1 MIDTVYNC
9 SVSTTGSALERRDPL
24 RLVAGSLEVDEMLL
38 RPWLAASRTL
48 WTIAPANS
56 RRCVGFGDSTM
67 QRSIHL
73 DAKRAADNAVPAV
86 LSSDE
91 PVDMGNFVEILDHS
105 PEAVDL
111 SRSPLPLIE
120 SHDVSRTPVGVIENL
135 RLAGGKLRGL
145 VRFGASTRA
154 RELLQDVLDGVV
166 RSLSVGYQ
174 VLKHERQ
181 PDGTLRATRWMP
193 FETSIVAVPA
203 DTAAGFYR
211 SKPTMEN
218 STITLSGA
226 AADAAR
232 AERDRISAIYDLG
245 TRHNL
250 RDLADRAVHAG
261 TSLPEFRGA
270 VFERV
275 GTKPLSLE
283 QETGMTSKEAQRYS
297 ICRAI
302 LSQLSPDK
310 YDGGLEREVSRAMA
324 REAGRD
330 PRGLWVPM
338 SIARRD
344 LTTGV
349 GTGTAKAGNLVQ
361 TDVLGDQ
368 LIDVLRNKMVLNEL
382 GATFLTGL
390 RGNVAIPRK
399 TTASSVYW
407 VAENTAPT
415 ESTNAPAFD
424 QVTMTPKTLGGYV
437 DLSRRLLLQ
446 SSVDVEAL
454 VRNDL
459 ATTIASAMD
468 SAAIAGSGT
477 NRPTGVLNTSGIGS
491 VTLGTNGGA
500 PTWSMVTNLIRE
512 VAIDNALNG
521 PAAFLTNAQTVA
533 KLMTTPR
540 QSTGV
545 EGNFILGAD
554 ASLLGYRVIASQ
566 AVPSNLTKGSGSNLS
581 AMMFGVWSDLIV
593 GQWSGIDLLVDP
605 YTGSNAGTVRIV
617 AFHDCDFALRHPESV
632 AECNEIVTT

>member
-1 MIDTVYNC
+1 
-9 SVSTTGSALERRDPL
+9 
-24 RLVAGSLEVDEMLL
+24 
-38 RPWLAASRTL
+38 
-48 WTIAPANS
+48 
-56 RRCVGFGDSTM
+56 M

-73 DAKRAADNAVPAV
+73 DAKRAADDAVPAV
-86 LSSDE
+86 ISTDD
-91 PVDMGNFVEILDHS
+91 PIDMGNFVEVLDHS

-111 SRSPLPLIE
+111 SRAPLPLIE
-120 SHDVSRTPVGVIENL
+120 AHDVTRTPVGVIENL

-145 VRFGASTRA
+145 VRFGSSARA

-174 VLKHERQ
+174 VSKHERQ

-211 SKPTMEN
+211 SKTLEN
-218 STITLSGA
+218 STITLAGA

-232 AERDRISAIYDLG
+232 AERERVAAIYDLG
-245 TRHNL
+245 TRHHL

-261 TSLPEFRGA
+261 TSLAEFRGA

-275 GTKPLSLE
+275 GTKPLTLAD
-283 QETGMTSKEAQRYS
+283 ETGMSERDASQYS
-297 ICRAI
+297 LRRAI
-302 LSQLSPDK
+302 LGQAFPQQFDA
-310 YDGGLEREVSRAMA
+310 GFEREISREMAMKSG
-324 REAGRD
+324 RE
-330 PRGLWVPM
+330 PRGLWVPTT
-338 SIARRD
+338 IAQRD
-344 LTTGV
+344 LTTSI

-399 TTASSVYW
+399 TSAADVYW
-407 VAENTAPT
+407 VAENSAPT
-415 ESTNAPAFD
+415 ESANKPAFD
-424 QVTMTPKTLGGYV
+424 QVTMSPKTLGGYV

-446 SSVDVEAL
+446 SSVDAENL
-454 VRNDL
+454 IRNDL
-459 ATTIASAMD
+459 ASTIAAAMD
-468 SAAIAGSGT
+468 AAAVAGSGT

-500 PTWSMVTNLIRE
+500 PTWDMVTSLIRE

-521 PAAFLTNAQTVA
+521 RAAFLTNAQVMA
-533 KLMTTPR
+533 KLMTTAR
-540 QSTGV
+540 QSSGV
-545 EGNFILGAD
+545 EGNFILGSD
-554 ASLLGYRVIASQ
+554 MTLLGYPVVVSQ
-566 AVPSNLTKGSGSNLS
+566 SIPSNLTKGSGSNLS

-605 YTGSNAGTVRIV
+605 YTGSNAGTVRVV

-632 AECNEIVTT
+632 AECNEIVT

>member
-1 MIDTVYNC
+1 
-9 SVSTTGSALERRDPL
+9 
-24 RLVAGSLEVDEMLL
+24 
-38 RPWLAASRTL
+38 
-48 WTIAPANS
+48 
-56 RRCVGFGDSTM
+56 M
-67 QRSIHL
+67 QRAITL
-73 DAKRAADNAVPAV
+73 DVKNAADNAVPAV
-86 LSSDE
+86 ISTDRA
-91 PVDMGNFVEILDHS
+91 VDVGGIREILDHS

-111 SRSPLPLIE
+111 SRSPLPVIE
-120 SHDVSRTPVGVIENL
+120 SHDLSKTPVAIAEGL
-135 RLAGGKLRGL
+135 RLVGGKLRATI
-145 VRFGASTRA
+145 RFGSSQRA
-154 RELLQDVLDGVV
+154 KELFDDVKNGII
-166 RSLSVGYQ
+166 RNLSVGYQ
-174 VLKHERQ
+174 VFEHEPQ
-181 PDGTLRATRWMP
+181 PDGTLIARRWQP
-193 FETSIVAVPA
+193 FEASLVSVPA
-203 DTAAGFYR
+203 DIGAGFFR
-211 SKPTMEN
+211 SKNMDTQIALTG
-218 STITLSGA
+218 SA
-226 AADAAR
+226 AEAAR
-232 AERDRISAIYDLG
+232 AERERVSAIMDLA

-250 RDLADRAVHAG
+250 RELGDRAVHGG
-261 TSLPEFRGA
+261 TSLAEFRG
-270 VFERV
+270 VVLDRV
-275 GTKPLSLE
+275 GTKPLSVE
-283 QETGMTSKEAQRYS
+283 AEIGMSSKEAQRYS

-302 LSQLSPDK
+302 LSQLAPDK
-310 YDGGLEREVSRAMA
+310 YSAGLEREVSQQMA

-338 SIARRD
+338 SVARRD
-344 LTTGV
+344 LTTSTA
-349 GTGTAKAGNLVQ
+349 TGTAKAGNTVA
-361 TDVLGDQ
+361 TDLLGDQ

-459 ATTIASAMD
+459 ATTIANAMD
-468 SAAIAGSGT
+468 GAAIAGSGT

-521 PAAFLTNAQTVA
+521 PAAFLTTAQTVA

-617 AFHDCDFALRHPESV
+617 AFHDCDFALRHPESI
-632 AECNEIVTT
+632 AQCDEIVTT